1 MKLQMVGCSHRDTP
15 LQFRERLAITPQQVP
30 DALQQFK
37 ERFPG
42 TEAVLISTCNR
53 VEVYVAAGDES
64 GCPTHREVVEFL
76 AHFHGLETL
85 ELFEKLYERIG
96 EDAVRHLFCVA
107 SGLDSMVLG
116 EAQILGQVKQAYELA
131 RQHESAGTWMH
142 LLFQRALRV
151 ANRVASETQIQQRRV
166 SIPSV
171 AVAEFAKEIFE
182 RFDDKLVVV
191 AGAGEMAEETLTY
204 LRQEG
209 AQQIAV
215 VNRTQLRAQELARRW
230 QAAAY
235 DWHHW
240 PALLVDADL
249 VITAVAAEQPIL
261 SVEELSDVLRKR
273 QQRPLFLL
281 DLGVP
286 RNIAPQVARLPGVYL
301 YAIDDL
307 QAACEKNRLARQQE
321 LPRAMRIVE
330 EETRRFMADMQHR
343 TTAPTIRRLK
353 ERAEQIKQ
361 EELTRLWNKVGSLP
375 PEVQQEIVQAFDRIV
390 NKLLHPPLESLR
402 EHAERGKV
410 HELLEALVHL
420 FRLRD

>member
-1 MKLQMVGCSHRDTP
+1 
-15 LQFRERLAITPQQVP
+15 
-30 DALQQFK
+30 
-37 ERFPG
+37 
-42 TEAVLISTCNR
+42 
-53 VEVYVAAGDES
+53 
-64 GCPTHREVVEFL
+64 
-76 AHFHGLETL
+76 
-85 ELFEKLYERIG
+85 
-96 EDAVRHLFCVA
+96 
-107 SGLDSMVLG
+107 
-116 EAQILGQVKQAYELA
+116 
-131 RQHESAGTWMH
+131 MH